1 MKQAEKE
8 RVRKTRKE
16 RHCET
21 NTEESKNE
29 TPHSLDLYR
38 NQHLR
43 QFNSCVI
50 IVTVLG
56 GHVVMHDAVEGML
69 LVGVVT
75 LIEHQQ

>member
-29 TPHSLDLYR
+29 TPHR